1 MRVCYFGTYRA
12 DYSRNQIMIE
22 GLRRNGVE
30 VIECH
35 EPLWWGIEDRVKA
48 ASGGWLR
55 PAFIARVIRT
65 YWNLLHAYRAIDGYD
80 VMVLGYPG
88 QLDVF
93 LARLLA
99 WLRRKPLVLD
109 VFMSIFLITSER
121 GLADTHPVTARL
133 IYRLEKLACLL
144 PDLLIIDTA
153 EYAQW
158 FQEVFGL
165 DSGRFRL
172 VPTGADDRVFYPV
185 EASRTGDDLF
195 RVLHY
200 GTFIPN
206 HGVEHIVEAARIL
219 QGERDI
225 HFELIG
231 EGPTKARAVALAE
244 KYELDNITFVDWVD
258 KQDLPRKMARADVC
272 LGAFGTT
279 PQSMMTVQNKIYE
292 GLAMGQ
298 CVVTGNSTT
307 LRNALTHGE
316 HLWLCERANPASL
329 AQSILDLKRNP
340 GIRRKLTETGYRI
353 FSENFTV
360 AALGERFRQHLYDL
374 RERLRAWSRNRLL
387 AGAVGVLMLAFLLR
401 TPCLSLSSLWLDE
414 IHSYERASQQ
424 SWQAVHEMLRFTGH
438 APMYEAVLL
447 HCWMKLGTSE
457 FVLRFPSVMSAL
469 MSIAATYA
477 LGRGIFN
484 AQVGLLSAFLLAVS
498 PLHIYYSQ
506 EARMYTLAALMTTLG
521 TYFFFRASLGTNS
534 ASTWR
539 YWGGYVLCA
548 TLGLYTHYYT
558 GFALLAVFIF
568 GLVRVAIKR
577 NGSSLLPPLLAHAAI
592 GLLFAP
598 WLRTV
603 WAQLQG
609 PRLTWIP
616 PITVQEL
623 LHILTGFFINRVG
636 VGRMYPVFASSL
648 ALTLAASLFVRSQTR
663 EQKTD
668 AGKWERYLFILAC
681 AAGPVVIAVVVSL
694 FKPIIVDRYFVIV
707 VPPACVL
714 LALGIIR
721 FSRHRITIPIVLV
734 LVIGTLVSACR
745 VATTQWK
752 EDWRSVATYVMD
764 ESMPNDVIVLVPEIL
779 WPPFKYYYSG
789 PLAEYGIPANPASE
803 SEVEQAFNNFEP
815 YDRLWIIRAERF
827 KVNEKVV
834 DYIASEQDRYL
845 VSCQEFGG
853 FYGVDVCLYT
863 SGER

>member
-35 EPLWWGIEDRVKA
+35 ESLWWGIEDRVKA

-65 YWNLLHAYRAIDGYD
+65 CWNLLHAYRAVDDYD

-88 QLDVF
+88 QLDVY
-93 LARLLA
+93 LARLLT

-133 IYRLEKLACLL
+133 IYWLEKLACLL

-153 EYAQW
+153 EYVQW

-185 EASRTGDDLF
+185 ETGRTDDDLF
-195 RVLHY
+195 RVLYY

-231 EGPTKARAVALAE
+231 EGPTKARAVTLAE
-244 KYELDNITFVDWVD
+244 KYELDNITFVDRVD

-316 HLWLCERANPASL
+316 HLWLCERANPESL

-340 GIRRKLTETGYRI
+340 GIRQKLAETGYRI

-360 AALGERFRQHLYDL
+360 AALGKRFKQHLCDL
-374 RERLRAWSRNRLL
+374 RERLRARSRNRLL
-387 AGAVGVLMLAFLLR
+387 AGTVGVLALTPLLR
-401 TPCLSLSSLWLDE
+401 TP
-414 IHSYERASQQ
+414 
-424 SWQAVHEMLRFTGH
+424 G
-438 APMYEAVLL
+438 
-447 HCWMKLGTSE
+447 
-457 FVLRFPSVMSAL
+457 
-469 MSIAATYA
+469 
-477 LGRGIFN
+477 
-484 AQVGLLSAFLLAVS
+484 
-498 PLHIYYSQ
+498 
-506 EARMYTLAALMTTLG
+506 
-521 TYFFFRASLGTNS
+521 
-534 ASTWR
+534 
-539 YWGGYVLCA
+539 
-548 TLGLYTHYYT
+548 LGL
-558 GFALLAVFIF
+558 
-568 GLVRVAIKR
+568 
-577 NGSSLLPPLLAHAAI
+577 
-592 GLLFAP
+592 
-598 WLRTV
+598 W
-603 WAQLQG
+603 Q
-609 PRLTWIP
+609 
-616 PITVQEL
+616 
-623 LHILTGFFINRVG
+623 
-636 VGRMYPVFASSL
+636 
-648 ALTLAASLFVRSQTR
+648 
-663 EQKTD
+663 
-668 AGKWERYLFILAC
+668 
-681 AAGPVVIAVVVSL
+681 
-694 FKPIIVDRYFVIV
+694 
-707 VPPACVL
+707 
-714 LALGIIR
+714 
-721 FSRHRITIPIVLV
+721 
-734 LVIGTLVSACR
+734 
-745 VATTQWK
+745 
-752 EDWRSVATYVMD
+752 
-764 ESMPNDVIVLVPEIL
+764 
-779 WPPFKYYYSG
+779 PFNYYYSG
-789 PLAEYGIPANPASE
+789 PLARYDVPANLASE
-803 SEVEQAFNNFEP
+803 SEVEQKFSSFEP
-815 YDRLWIIRAERF
+815 HDRLWIVRAERF
-827 KVNEKVV
+827 KVNEEIV